1 MNTPRLVLALLFVI
15 SFSAATMLEPVK
27 SRWTGGHRG
36 DGGVLALLLGDGR
49 RLFANHFFIK
59 ADVYLHSGFYPS
71 IFDQST
77 LREENH
83 LSGEGES
90 PEEHAAHAGHTL
102 DLPEGHAG
110 ESPEEHAAHAH
121 PADGAHEEEFPGPPK
136 DWIDRL
142 GRYFYPSTHSHLA
155 QAGAYREI
163 LPWLKLAADL
173 DPQRVETYVTAA
185 YWLRTKLGRI
195 DEAESFLRQGRRANP
210 DSYEI
215 LFELGRLY
223 QVNRHD
229 RARARNLWEL
239 ALKKWREREAAKP
252 EPDTLGLE
260 QILVHLAYLE
270 AESGRLP
277 EAIAYFEQ
285 AKPLSPR
292 PEAVQERID
301 ELRAQLPAAAR

>member
-1 MNTPRLVLALLFVI
+1 MSLPYLVLALLFVI
-15 SFSAATMLEPVK
+15 SFSAATMLEPAK
-27 SRWTGGHRG
+27 SCWTRG
-36 DGGVLALLLGDGR
+36 QSSDGGVLALLLGDGR

-77 LREENH
+77 LPEENH
-83 LSGEGES
+83 LSGEAEAHSGAR
-90 PEEHAAHAGHTL
+90 EE
-102 DLPEGHAG
+102 D
-110 ESPEEHAAHAH
+110 
-121 PADGAHEEEFPGPPK
+121 FPGPPK

-155 QAGAYREI
+155 NAGDYREI
-163 LPWLKLAADL
+163 LPWLKLSADL

-185 YWLRTKLGRI
+185 YWLRTRLGRI
-195 DEAESFLRQGRRANP
+195 DEAERFLRQGRRANP

-223 QVNRHD
+223 KLNRQD
-229 RARARNLWEL
+229 LARARNLWEL
-239 ALKKWREREAAKP
+239 ALKKWHEREAAKP

-270 AESGRLP
+270 AESQRLP

-285 AKPLSPR
+285 AKRLSPR
-292 PEAVQERID
+292 PEAVQQRIE
-301 ELRAQLPAAAR
+301 ELREKLRAAAH